1 MKTKTLCSVALLAVI
16 GASLALPAGANA
28 EAKSQAAKGTMTFTE
43 DNDPKDVVDPED
55 PTKPIVDPKEP
66 IIVNPDRGSFSIDA
80 VTELNFGTD
89 KVKAFAS
96 NPEYFAAAIP
106 AKNADGDITRGNF
119 VQFTDVRGTANHKYT
134 VSAQLTKQFTAGT
147 SASTFLKGATIDYSN
162 AAITSKDPAAQWPAT
177 TVAGFKL
184 AADAAGTGAGDSVK
198 VLENKDASKG
208 IGTYTIEFG
217 QYGDGTADTT
227 AESVKLTVPNTNIL
241 LADTYTAEIT
251 WSIAEVPD
259 TPAQ

>member
-1 MKTKTLCSVALLAVI
+1 MKTKTLCSVALLAVVAA
-16 GASLALPAGANA
+16 GLALPAGANA

-55 PTKPIVDPKEP
+55 PEKPIVDPKEP

-106 AKNADGDITRGNF
+106 TKNADGDITRGNF

-134 VSAQLTKQFTAGT
+134 VSAQLTKQFEANGTAG
-147 SASTFLKGATIDYSN
+147 TFLKGATIDYSN
-162 AAITSKDPAAQWPAT
+162 AAITSAAQWPAT
-177 TVAGFKL
+177 TVAGFQL
-184 AADAAGTGAGDSVK
+184 AADAAGTGAGASVP
-198 VLENKDASKG
+198 VLTNSDASKG

-227 AESVKLTVPNTNIL
+227 ADSVKLTVPNTNIL

-251 WSIAEVPD
+251 WSIAEVL
-259 TPAQ
+259 